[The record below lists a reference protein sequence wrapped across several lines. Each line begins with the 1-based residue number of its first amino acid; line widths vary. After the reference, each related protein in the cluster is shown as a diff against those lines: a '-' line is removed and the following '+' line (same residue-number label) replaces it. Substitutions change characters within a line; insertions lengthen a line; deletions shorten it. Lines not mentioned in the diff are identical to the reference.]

1 MSGSAV
7 LSVAVQMED
16 FSVEEAL
23 RRLRQAAP
31 GAGAEVAFVGL
42 VRDQAGSVAS
52 LTLEHYPGMS
62 ERSMLAVCE
71 RAAKHWPLLAVE
83 AIHRV
88 GTLGPG
94 DQIVLVLVSSA
105 HRHAAFEGAQYIM
118 DAFKSEVVFWKLE
131 DRDGEKVW
139 IEAAPSDQRALA
151 AWEGASGEGAP

>member
-1 MSGSAV
+1 MITPAV
-7 LSVAVQMED
+7 LSVAVQTED
-16 FSVEEAL
+16 FSLEDAF

-71 RAAKHWPLLAVE
+71 RAAKRWPLQAVE

-105 HRHAAFEGAQYIM
+105 HRHAASHPTALSNH
-118 DAFKSEVVFWKLE
+118 DALSHIGRPHITNHEVPAI
-131 DRDGEKVW
+131 G
-139 IEAAPSDQRALA
+139 SRAT
-151 AWEGASGEGAP
+151 

>member
-1 MSGSAV
+1 MMAPAV
-7 LSVAVQMED
+7 LSVAVQTED
-16 FSVEEAL
+16 FSLEDAF

-42 VRDQAGSVAS
+42 VRDQAGAVAS

-71 RAAKHWPLLAVE
+71 RAAKRWPLQAVE

-105 HRHAAFEGAQYIM
+105 HRHAAFAGAQYIM

-131 DRDGEKVW
+131 DRGDEKVW
-139 IEAAPSDQRALA
+139 IEASPSDQRALSS
-151 AWEGASGEGAP
+151 WEQASEGGAP